1 MLIFVNRAAVPFQI
15 KPTGPGTAS
24 FQVAASDSKLTTS
37 DAAQFKFPIH
47 TPTTSEMVASTGVL
61 DGDNVM
67 QQPIAHFSGDN
78 VVATCGGLE
87 VSMASTIFQ
96 ELTDAAL
103 YPRN

>member
-1 MLIFVNRAAVPFQI
+1 LI
-15 KPTGPGTAS
+15 
-24 FQVAASDSKLTTS
+24 TTS

-47 TPTTSEMVASTGVL
+47 TPTTSEVVANTGVM

-67 QQPIAHFSGDN
+67 NQPIARFSNDN
-78 VVATCGGLE
+78 VVATSGGLE

-103 YPRN
+103 YLKLIYFLI